1 MPKGLRGRLRTLAR
15 SPRDGGVLEEPIY
28 AQVLVF
34 LPIHGKATPFFDYTV
49 PPALADEVRPGV
61 MVAVPFRERRLP
73 ALVWS
78 LSETPSVPKTRPI
91 GEVLTPE
98 PVLSTPLR
106 ELARWMARETLAPL
120 YECVQTMLPPG
131 MRADSLED
139 FRGRIGPK
147 TVRMASLAVPRS
159 AWPERME
166 GLRLVELYRS
176 ILTYLEQAEA
186 PVDVSTVYAETGAE
200 YRHLQMLHERGL
212 IDFTHEERIRDP
224 LADMLF
230 TPKEAPD
237 LLPDQ
242 QEVWQVVNASLEVT
256 PDERVAPVLLLGVTG
271 SGKTEIYLRATE
283 RALAQGRQ
291 ALILVPEISL
301 TPQTVRRFVVR
312 FPDQVGVWHSGMS
325 AGERYDTWR
334 RIRAGELSIL
344 VGARSALFAP
354 FPDLG
359 LIVMDEEE
367 DTSYKSLRR
376 PYYHARETA
385 EALAARAG
393 ALFIMGSATPSLEAY
408 VRARR
413 GRYRLLEMPRRVLSH
428 RRRIED
434 WQRVLD
440 LPQSQYRALP
450 EAPAVCTI
458 SLPPV
463 RIVDMRAE
471 LKAGNR
477 SIFSRPLQD
486 AVDRALAQQEQ
497 VILFLN
503 RRGSSTHVFCRDC
516 GWVAECPNCD
526 IPLTYHRSAEALIC
540 HRCSY
545 HEPMVAHCPACGS
558 HRVRAFGLGTEGLE
572 QRVIG
577 RWPEARLLRWDRDV
591 ARNHAAHVR
600 LMARFA
606 TGDVDVLVGTQM
618 IARGL
623 DLPRVTVVG
632 VVSADVGLHL
642 PDFRA
647 SERTFQLLAQVAGR
661 AGRGLLGG
669 EAVLQTYH
677 PDHYAIT
684 HAAVHDYV
692 GFARRELRFR
702 EESGYPPVMRMARL
716 LTRHKQ
722 ARKAK
727 EAAEALAAQLEVAL
741 QAEGLPPSDLIGP
754 APAFFA
760 RVRGKYRW
768 HLLLRHL
775 DPPAFLRTV
784 PIPPGWRV
792 DIDPVDVL

>member
-1 MPKGLRGRLRTLAR
+1 M
-15 SPRDGGVLEEPIY
+15 
-28 AQVLVF
+28 
-34 LPIHGKATPFFDYTV
+34 
-49 PPALADEVRPGV
+49 PPALADEVKPGV
-61 MVAVPFRERRLP
+61 MVAVPFRERKLP

-78 LSETPSVPKTRPI
+78 LSETPSVPRTRPI
-91 GEVLTPE
+91 ADVLMPE

-106 ELARWMARETLAPL
+106 ALARWMARETLAPL
-120 YECVQTMLPPG
+120 HECVQTMLPPG
-131 MRADSLED
+131 MRTDSVAE
-139 FRGRIGPK
+139 FKQGIRPK
-147 TVRMASLAVPRS
+147 TVRMASLAAPRS
-159 AWPERME
+159 AWADRME
-166 GLRLVELYRS
+166 GLRLIDLYTS
-176 ILTYLEQAEA
+176 ILAYLEQAEGA
-186 PVDVSTVYAETGAE
+186 VDVSTVYEETGAE

-212 IDFTHEERIRDP
+212 VDFTHEERIRDP

-230 TPKEAPD
+230 TPTEAPD

-242 QEVWQVVNASLEVT
+242 QEVWQVAKASLDAAR
-256 PDERVAPVLLLGVTG
+256 DERVAPVLLLGVTG

-312 FPDQVGVWHSGMS
+312 FGEQVGVWHSGMS
-325 AGERYDTWR
+325 GGERSDTWR
-334 RIRAGELSIL
+334 RVRQGELTIL

-359 LIVMDEEE
+359 LIVMDEDE

-385 EALAARAG
+385 EALAKQAG

-440 LPQSQYRALP
+440 LPQSRYEALP

-477 SIFSRPLQD
+477 SIFSRPLQA
-486 AVDRALAQQEQ
+486 AVDRALAQDEQ

-545 HEPMVAHCPACGS
+545 REPMVQHCPDCGS

-572 QRVIG
+572 QRVID
-577 RWPEARLLRWDRDV
+577 RWPKARLLRWDRDV

-606 TGDVDVLVGTQM
+606 TGEVDILVGTQM

-669 EAVLQTYH
+669 EAILQTYH

-702 EESGYPPVMRMARL
+702 KSAGYPPTLRMARL
-716 LTRHKQ
+716 LTRHKHT
-722 ARKAK
+722 RKAK
-727 EAAEALAAQLEVAL
+727 AAAEALAAQIRAAL
-741 QAEGLPPSDLIGP
+741 ADAELPPEDLIGP

-760 RVRGKYRW
+760 RVRGNYRW

-775 DPPAFLRTV
+775 DPPTFLRKIQ
-784 PIPPGWRV
+784 IPPGWRI